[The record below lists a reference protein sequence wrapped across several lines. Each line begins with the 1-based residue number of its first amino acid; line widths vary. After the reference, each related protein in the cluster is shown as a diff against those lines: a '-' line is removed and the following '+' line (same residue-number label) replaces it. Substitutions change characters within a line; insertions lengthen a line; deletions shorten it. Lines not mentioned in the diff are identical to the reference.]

1 MHYSMAD
8 REQLGLAAICK
19 KPSDACDR
27 VSRGFEI
34 RQFGNQHRTVS
45 VFRPELALAAAGRFH
60 LTGEQHL
67 RDGWLNPVKPELERR
82 RPTVQ
87 GKHH

>member
-60 LTGEQHL
+60 LTGEQHPFGM
-67 RDGWLNPVKPELERR
+67 DGSIW
-82 RPTVQ
+82 
-87 GKHH
+87 